1 MKLTNMH
8 GLPEVLVEAVK
19 QSPYDNQGSW
29 RSVTELIA
37 PAQIAHLK
45 RMHENEIVEDASDK
59 LYTFGGEVV
68 HAAVERAARKLRRKG
83 WVAEQRIFKTVWQKK
98 ISGAYDLYHPALK
111 ELQDLK
117 YSTAY
122 KAKNNEAP
130 EEWVQQT
137 NILAHLLRTKGYE
150 VEKIRIVLVI
160 RDHSKREARRDPSY
174 PQLPWAFLEVP
185 VWSDE
190 KAKAFLEERVRL
202 HLKAQTEEV
211 ECTPE
216 ERWAKPTIWAVKKKG
231 SSRAVTGGLF
241 AIEDHAWELVTKLG
255 YDYVVEHRPGEN
267 VRCED
272 YCSVSKFCKQ
282 YQRLKKNSPTPS
294 GS

>member
-1 MKLTNMH
+1 MKLINIH
-8 GLPEVLVEAVK
+8 GLPDVLVEAVK
-19 QSPYDNQGSW
+19 QSPYDNEGSW

-37 PAQIAHLK
+37 PAKIAHLK
-45 RMHENEIVEDASDK
+45 RVHENEIVEDASDK

-68 HAAVERAARKLRRKG
+68 HAAVERAAKRMRRKG
-83 WVAEQRIFKTVWQKK
+83 WVSEQRIFKFVRQKK

-137 NILAHLLRTKGYE
+137 NILAHLLRTKGFE

-190 KAKAFLEERVRL
+190 KAQAFLEERVAL
-202 HLKAQTEEV
+202 HLKAQTQEV

-216 ERWAKPTIWAVKKKG
+216 ERWAKATIWAIKKRNTA
-231 SSRAVTGGLF
+231 RAITGGLY
-241 AIEDHAWELVTKLG
+241 ADEQKAKEHLERLGPGYEIEF
-255 YDYVVEHRPGEN
+255 RPGEN

-272 YCSVSKFCKQ
+272 YCSVARFCPQFQK
-282 YQRLKKNSPTPS
+282 LKNNKP
-294 GS
+294 